1 MRKKR
6 VTFQEYSGTPV
17 RKKRQLSPGLLL
29 AVLFAVLLIASWY
42 VFPYLTVDDDPVFPE
57 DVSNEISDHI
67 KLTSISIP
75 VPTFTPVPQATEQ
88 PFDFSLL
95 VNESHPLPAD
105 YDVSGFVL
113 LNAMET
119 DLFTVKEPDTYA
131 DSRAVDALTEM
142 LTAALADGISPWQ
155 ISEAYRS
162 VEAQQK
168 IWDEKYEKYRT
179 VNGLSEEKAIQ
190 AVKRRVA
197 FPGCSEHHT
206 GLAFDLTVPG
216 KSFAGT
222 PQAEWLNEHCYEY
235 GFIIRYQAEKEALT
249 GITAEPWHVRYVGKE
264 AAAVMV
270 RENLCLE
277 EYTRKYR

>member
-6 VTFQEYSGTPV
+6 VTFQGYPGTPA
-17 RKKRQLSPGLLL
+17 RKKWQLSPGLLL
-29 AVLFAVLLIASWY
+29 AISFAVLLIASWY
-42 VFPYLTVDDDPVFPE
+42 VFPYLMPADDPVLP
-57 DVSNEISDHI
+57 DAANEISD
-67 KLTSISIP
+67 LNTELAP
-75 VPTFTPVPQATEQ
+75 LPAPTFSPVPQPTEQ
-88 PFDFSLL
+88 PFDFTLL
-95 VNESHPLPAD
+95 VNESHPLPAN
-105 YDVSGFVL
+105 YDVSGFIL
-113 LNAMET
+113 LNTMEN

-131 DSRAVDALTEM
+131 DSRAVVALTEM
-142 LTAALADGISPWQ
+142 LAAAQAEGVGPWQ

-179 VNGLSEEKAIQ
+179 VNGLSEEKARQ

-197 FPGCSEHHT
+197 SPGCSEHHT

-216 KSFAGT
+216 KTFAGT

-270 RENLCLE
+270 KENLCLE
-277 EYTRKYR
+277 EYTKKYR

>member
-6 VTFQEYSGTPV
+6 VTFQEYPGTPAP
-17 RKKRQLSPGLLL
+17 RKRQLSPGLLL
-29 AVLFAVLLIASWY
+29 AISFAVLLIASWY
-42 VFPYLTVDDDPVFPE
+42 VFPYLTPADDPVLP
-57 DVSNEISDHI
+57 DAANKISD
-67 KLTSISIP
+67 LNTELAP
-75 VPTFTPVPQATEQ
+75 LPAPTFTPVPQPTEQ
-88 PFDFSLL
+88 LFDFTLL
-95 VNESHPLPAD
+95 VNESHPLPAN
-105 YDVSGFVL
+105 YDVSGFIL
-113 LNAMET
+113 LNTMET

-131 DSRAVDALTEM
+131 DSRAVVALTEM
-142 LTAALADGISPWQ
+142 LAAAQAEGVGPWQ

-179 VNGLSEEKAIQ
+179 VNGLSEEKARQ

-197 FPGCSEHHT
+197 SPGCSEHHT

-216 KSFAGT
+216 ESFAGT
-222 PQAEWLNEHCYEY
+222 PQAEWLNNHCHEY

-277 EYTRKYR
+277 EYTKKYR